1 MSRRFVTRST
11 VEAALARGETTMELS
26 GAVTVTDEAA
36 ARARERG
43 LVFVRDGVVVA
54 GRPTPASQV
63 TPLGPESHGE
73 PGTHEGTLDRASVRR
88 AVVAVLGHVPAE
100 LDTVLDKVLG
110 PAQHGR

>member
-1 MSRRFVTRST
+1 MTRRFVTRST

-54 GRPTPASQV
+54 GRSTPPSAATPTGPDASGGRAGHSGAV
-63 TPLGPESHGE
+63 
-73 PGTHEGTLDRASVRR
+73 DRAAVRR
-88 AVVAVLGHVPAE
+88 AVIGVLGHAPEE
-100 LDTVLDKVLG
+100 LDAVLDRVLG
-110 PAQHGR
+110 APGPDL